1 MRDGS
6 NDDNNLV
13 LESAPE
19 TGQVRAIGGSA
30 TMCEIRKKLQTSVIA
45 IVVPGLI
52 LCLFI
57 YNRGVVG
64 QQKVTRME
72 SQLVGTWKLVGMR
85 NENKVDV
92 MGPHPMGML
101 VFDAAG
107 NYTTQVMR
115 SDLPKFVIP
124 DRSKAT
130 PGESQAVIRGFMAL
144 FGTYTVSDPRTIKL
158 HVIGSMLPN
167 WDGADQKRS
176 FVIRG
181 DELELTN
188 LANSSGDASVHAY
201 WKRVSKQ
208 E

>member
-1 MRDGS
+1 MRDGRK
-6 NDDNNLV
+6 DDKNLV
-13 LESAPE
+13 LESAPA
-19 TGQVRAIGGSA
+19 TGRVTTIGGSTA
-30 TMCEIRKKLQTSVIA
+30 MNEIRKKLQISVIA

-57 YNRGVVG
+57 FNRGVAG
-64 QQKVTRME
+64 QQKGTSVE

-130 PGESQAVIRGFMAL
+130 PEESQAVIRGFMAL
-144 FGTYTVSDPRTIKL
+144 FGTYTVSDPKTINL

-188 LANSSGDASVHAY
+188 LTNSSGDASVHAY
-201 WKRVSKQ
+201 WKRVSTR